1 MSNEK
6 KNSDE
11 DLITSVGGSIGKGI
25 LIILAAVAVLATTLA
40 IALSKKA
47 KLLREEGCRF
57 SDIVREKLHF
67 LLGLVPFALALVMLA
82 GYMKV
87 DSLTDFGVNDNPKTE
102 VDFRNIAERRQE
114 EHEDAAHEMEGKRN
128 DLRYAKEEREEIKSD
143 YHAAK
148 HEEERS
154 LFEENYLKNEEKIN
168 NLASEI
174 KKLGPELKE
183 KKEKLATARSV
194 LKSFRNG
201 TYRKTVNIE
210 TEKVVPFKEKAE
222 IYFYY
227 LRLVMGFLVVSF
239 GLSFLVEG
247 ATQTNSNK
255 PFLRFE
261 GWCLGFWEKVSECGI
276 WLVDRATSFIKRTQ
290 VTAPKEKISLFESKI
305 MRLGR
310 APKAY
315 LTDQNLNY
323 HTQVIGGSGAGKTN
337 LLKVMIED
345 RVRKGHGV
353 IFFDFKADMALQD
366 WMTGLSESSG
376 RRDDLMMISMS
387 DPKVSHTY
395 NPLQYGSETE
405 ITSQIMNSLTWSES
419 FYRDVAESGLMII
432 IKAFC
437 FRRDQGGKSFF
448 LNDLYSFLTDATIRM
463 DVMGEILN
471 LNYPERFRSD
481 LRRVCEELSGSKKDN
496 YQGLINQISKI
507 MNSTAGEIVSGT
519 PGIEAE
525 FNFKDAIRERKIAYL
540 FMNSLKLKETA
551 SIIGKLMLMD
561 LMKTVG
567 SIYDDRNFIK
577 QPLTLIID
585 EFASFAT
592 PDFGEFIEK
601 ARGAGIGVIVAYQ
614 SRQSLNSIE
623 GDLAL
628 KLNENT
634 ATKVVFQVQDSDD
647 AQWFCGLLGTQKVEK
662 ETHQAEEGFFFGDT
676 KTGMKSVREVEEYV
690 VHPNELKGL
699 KMGQAL
705 LVCTKIDPHFCI
717 MKIDLAEEYSSE
729 YVKISKRGDLLKG
742 QGRMV
747 HYPAIDN
754 ASKSLRPD
762 ELA

>member
-1 MSNEK
+1 MSTEK
-6 KNSDE
+6 NNSNE
-11 DLITSVGGSIGKGI
+11 DLITSIGGSIGKGI
-25 LIILAAVAVLATTLA
+25 LIILAAIVVLATTLA
-40 IALSKKA
+40 VALSKKA
-47 KLLREEGCRF
+47 KLLKEEGCRF
-57 SDIVREKLHF
+57 SDIAREKLRF
-67 LLGLVPFALALVMLA
+67 LLGLVPFALAVVMLA

-87 DSLTDFGVNDNPKTE
+87 DSLTDFGMDDNPKTE

-114 EHEDAAHEMEGKRN
+114 EHEDAAREMEGKRN
-128 DLRYAKEEREEIKSD
+128 DLRFAKEEREEIKSD

-201 TYRKTVNIE
+201 TYRKTVNVE
-210 TEKVVPFKEKAE
+210 AEKVVPFKEKAE

-239 GLSFLVEG
+239 GLSFLIEG

-261 GWCLGFWEKVSECGI
+261 GWCLGFWEKVSKSGI
-276 WLVDRATSFIKRTQ
+276 WLVDRATSLIKRTQ
-290 VTAPKEKISLFESKI
+290 TTAPKESLFESKI

-315 LTDQNLNY
+315 MTDNNLNY

-345 RVRKGHGV
+345 RVRRGHGV

-405 ITSQIMNSLTWSES
+405 ITSQIMNSLTWSET

-448 LNDLYSFLTDATIRM
+448 LNDLYSFLTDASVRM
-463 DVMGEILN
+463 DVLAEILN
-471 LNYPERFRSD
+471 LSYPERFKSD
-481 LRRVCEELSGSKKDN
+481 LRRVIEELSNSKKDN

-519 PGIEAE
+519 PGVDSE

-551 SIIGKLMLMD
+551 SIMGKLMLMD

-567 SIYDDRNFIK
+567 SIYDDRSFIK

-634 ATKVVFQVQDSDD
+634 ATKVVFQVQDSED
-647 AQWFCGLLGTQKVEK
+647 AEWFCGLLGTQKVEK

-690 VHPNELKGL
+690 VHPNELKNL

-705 LVCTKIDPHFCI
+705 LVCTKVDPHFCI

-729 YVKISKRGDLLKG
+729 YVKTGNG
-742 QGRMV
+742 QGTIINQREV
-747 HYPAIDN
+747 SQYPERQNNPEALQPQD
-754 ASKSLRPD
+754 LV
-762 ELA
+762 

>member
-1 MSNEK
+1 MSSKN
-6 KNSDE
+6 KNSGE
-11 DLITSVGGSIGKGI
+11 DLSREIVDSIGKGLVI
-25 LIILAAVAVLATTLA
+25 VLVSLVTLMGLFA
-40 IALSKKA
+40 ITLGKHAELLKA
-47 KLLREEGCRF
+47 EGYR
-57 SDIVREKLHF
+57 SGDIVREKFRFLVGLIPYF
-67 LLGLVPFALALVMLA
+67 LLAILSFGFLHI
-82 GYMKV
+82 
-87 DSLTDFGVNDNPKTE
+87 SLKTNFGANDNPKTE
-102 VDFRNIAERRQE
+102 ADFRSIVESRQV
-114 EHEDAAHEMEGKRN
+114 EHEGVASEMEGKSHN
-128 DLRYAKEEREEIKSD
+128 LDFAKEQRADIRREFHE
-143 YHAAK
+143 AK

-154 LFEENYLKNEEKIN
+154 LLDEKFKINEENIN
-168 NLASEI
+168 LLTGEI
-174 KKLGPELKE
+174 KQLAPELKL
-183 KKEKLATARSV
+183 KKERLADARLI
-194 LKSFRNG
+194 LKKVRAG
-201 TYRKTVNIE
+201 TYRKPLESKMTVG
-210 TEKVVPFKEKAE
+210 VPFKVQAV
-222 IYFYY
+222 IYLKY
-227 LRLVMGFLVVSF
+227 LLVAMGFMAISF
-239 GLSFLVEG
+239 GLSFIIIG
-247 ATQTNSNK
+247 AIKGKTSK
-255 PFLRFE
+255 PFDDFTIT
-261 GWCLGFWEKVSECGI
+261 CLGALL
-276 WLVDRATSFIKRTQ
+276 WLSRKGMIVMSSATSFIKRAKDT
-290 VTAPKEKISLFESKI
+290 TTPKRKVDER

-310 APKAY
+310 NPLAY
-315 LTDQNLNY
+315 LTDKNLGY

-395 NPLQYGSETE
+395 NPLKYGSETE
-405 ITSQIMNSLTWSES
+405 ITSQIMNSLTWSET

-437 FRRDQGGKSFF
+437 YRRDQGGKSFF
-448 LNDLYSFLTDATIRM
+448 LNDLYSFLTDASVRM
-463 DVMGEILN
+463 DVLAEILN
-471 LNYPERFRSD
+471 LSYPERFKSD
-481 LRRVCEELSGSKKDN
+481 LRRVCEELSTSKKDN
-496 YQGLINQISKI
+496 YQGLVNQISKI

-519 PGIEAE
+519 PEIEAE
-525 FNFKDAIRERKIAYL
+525 FNFKDAIREKKIAYL

-551 SIIGKLMLMD
+551 SIMGKLMLMD

-647 AQWFCGLLGTQKVEK
+647 AEWFCGLLGTQKVEK
-662 ETHQAEEGFFFGDT
+662 ETHQAEEGFIFGDT

-690 VHPNELKGL
+690 IHPNELKSL
-699 KMGQAL
+699 KMGEAL

-729 YVKISKRGDLLKG
+729 YVKISKRRNPLREQGHMAYQPELRDRSEVLRADDL
-742 QGRMV
+742 
-747 HYPAIDN
+747 A
-754 ASKSLRPD
+754 
-762 ELA
+762 

>member
-1 MSNEK
+1 
-6 KNSDE
+6 
-11 DLITSVGGSIGKGI
+11 
-25 LIILAAVAVLATTLA
+25 
-40 IALSKKA
+40 
-47 KLLREEGCRF
+47 
-57 SDIVREKLHF
+57 
-67 LLGLVPFALALVMLA
+67 
-82 GYMKV
+82 
-87 DSLTDFGVNDNPKTE
+87 
-102 VDFRNIAERRQE
+102 
-114 EHEDAAHEMEGKRN
+114 
-128 DLRYAKEEREEIKSD
+128 
-143 YHAAK
+143 
-148 HEEERS
+148 
-154 LFEENYLKNEEKIN
+154 
-168 NLASEI
+168 
-174 KKLGPELKE
+174 
-183 KKEKLATARSV
+183 
-194 LKSFRNG
+194 
-201 TYRKTVNIE
+201 
-210 TEKVVPFKEKAE
+210 
-222 IYFYY
+222 
-227 LRLVMGFLVVSF
+227 
-239 GLSFLVEG
+239 VEG
-247 ATQTNSNK
+247 ATQTSSNK
-255 PFLRFE
+255 SFLRFE
-261 GWCLGFWEKVSECGI
+261 GWCLGFWGFLSRWGVKPI
-276 WLVDRATSFIKRTQ
+276 DFAWNFARRTHA
-290 VTAPKEKISLFESKI
+290 TAPQKSIFESKI

-310 APKAY
+310 TPKAY
-315 LTDQNLNY
+315 MTDNNLNY

-345 RVRKGHGV
+345 RVRRGHGV

-437 FRRDQGGKSFF
+437 YRRDQGGKSFF
-448 LNDLYSFLTDATIRM
+448 LNDLYSFLTDASVRM
-463 DVMGEILN
+463 DVLAEILN
-471 LNYPERFRSD
+471 LSYPERFKSD
-481 LRRVCEELSGSKKDN
+481 LRRVIEELSNSKKDN

-551 SIIGKLMLMD
+551 SIMGKLMLMD

-634 ATKVVFQVQDSDD
+634 ATKVVFQVQDSED
-647 AQWFCGLLGTQKVEK
+647 AEWFCGLLGTQKVEK

-690 VHPNELKGL
+690 VHPNELKSL

-705 LVCTKIDPHFCI
+705 LVCTKVDPHFCI

-729 YVKISKRGDLLKG
+729 YVKISKAVDAQKDKEKMAHYLETKEDLRAQDLF
-742 QGRMV
+742 
-747 HYPAIDN
+747 
-754 ASKSLRPD
+754 
-762 ELA
+762 

>member
-1 MSNEK
+1 MSSENKNSNE
-6 KNSDE
+6 
-11 DLITSVGGSIGKGI
+11 DLMASLGTSIGKGI
-25 LIILAAVAVLATTLA
+25 LIIMAAVTVLAATLA
-40 IALSKKA
+40 IALAKES
-47 KLLREEGCRF
+47 KLLKEEGYRF
-57 SDIVREKLHF
+57 SDIIRKKLRL
-67 LLGLVPFALALVMLA
+67 LLGIVPFALVAVMLA

-87 DSLTDFGVNDNPKTE
+87 DSLTDFGVGDDPKTE
-102 VDFRNIAERRQE
+102 IDFRNIVEKRQE
-114 EHEDAAHEMEGKRN
+114 EHAESAREMEEKRN
-128 DLRYAKEEREEIKSD
+128 DLRYAKEEREDIKRD
-143 YHAAK
+143 FHATK
-148 HEEERS
+148 LVEEQS
-154 LFEENYLKNEEKIN
+154 LLEEKYLKNEENIN
-168 NLASEI
+168 NLGSEI
-174 KKLGPELKE
+174 KRLSSVLKE
-183 KKEKLATARSV
+183 KTAKLATARSV
-194 LKSFRNG
+194 LKSFRAG
-201 TYRKTVNIE
+201 TYRKPVYLVEAKT
-210 TEKVVPFKEKAE
+210 VPFKVQAV
-222 IYFYY
+222 IYFD
-227 LRLVMGFLVVSF
+227 FLSRAIVFLMVSF
-239 GLSFLVEG
+239 GLSFLIAG
-247 ATQTNSNK
+247 ATQANSNK
-255 PFLRFE
+255 PFEKFALAS
-261 GWCLGFWEKVSECGI
+261 LYVWEKISHLGMI
-276 WLVDRATSFIKRTQ
+276 PISFSMSFMKRTQ
-290 VTAPKEKISLFESKI
+290 VAAPERQVSDR

-310 APKAY
+310 NHQAY
-315 LTDQNLNY
+315 LTDKNLGY

-337 LLKVMIED
+337 LLKIMIED

-353 IFFDFKADMALQD
+353 IFFDFKADIELMD

-405 ITSQIMNSLTWSES
+405 ITSQIMNSLTWSET

-437 FRRDQGGKSFF
+437 FRRDHGGKSFF
-448 LNDLYSFLTDATIRM
+448 LNDLYSFLTDAGIRM
-463 DVMGEILN
+463 DLMGEVLN
-471 LNYPERFRSD
+471 LNYPERFKTD
-481 LRRVCEELSGSKKDN
+481 LRRVCEELSTNKKDN

-519 PGIEAE
+519 PGIDSE

-551 SIIGKLMLMD
+551 SVMGKLMLQD

-577 QPLTLIID
+577 QPMTLIID

-662 ETHQAEEGFFFGDT
+662 QTHQAEEGFLFGDT

-690 VHPNELKGL
+690 VHPNELKNL
-699 KMGQAL
+699 KMGEAL
-705 LVCTKIDPHFCI
+705 LVCTKVDVHFCKI
-717 MKIDLAEEYSSE
+717 KIDLAEEYSSE
-729 YVKISKRGDLLKG
+729 YVKIQRRKSFVDTQAHKNAHVTLRYESEALRADDL
-742 QGRMV
+742 
-747 HYPAIDN
+747 A
-754 ASKSLRPD
+754 
-762 ELA
+762 